1 MVAPAS
7 FSFALRWLSFLVVN
21 VFEHCSSSF
30 AFDPFRHCLIC
41 LRLVQLIIAH
51 RERPAIGPARR
62 VYVGSTLT
70 ILLLR
75 SHVAKKARAEYVHS
89 QRRPPVKHASFGT
102 IVEDIKADSIQVY
115 YEEGKILIDED
126 EADAYF
132 TMKIKARLAA
142 LKPVA
147 EFA

>member
-1 MVAPAS
+1 LFDLFEVSSTHNSTSRKTSNRSSAAS
-7 FSFALRWLSFLVVN
+7 
-21 VFEHCSSSF
+21 
-30 AFDPFRHCLIC
+30 CLLPI
-41 LRLVQLIIAH
+41 L
-51 RERPAIGPARR
+51 R